1 MADYQP
7 DEHDLI
13 RWGEALAATA
23 RTGLGF
29 TESLYEKERYEE
41 ILALAAEIRAAAA
54 DRPEPGP
61 QVEEWLK
68 SVEPGVAGYATP
80 KLSVGAVVGNEK
92 DEILL
97 IQRADSGAWMFPTG
111 WADVGYSPAEV
122 AVKEVWEETNVR
134 CEPVR
139 LIAVIDAIRQRITR
153 KPFYSMVFL
162 CKSLGGDPTPH
173 PLECLDAGFFAEDNL
188 PEGCSPWWADLV
200 FGAIRGEQADVFFEP
215 PRQVPWE
222 KDLVVDEALPKA
234 SEATKSKAF
243 EAKASQSEAFEAKA
257 SQPAASE
264 RA

>member
-1 MADYQP
+1 MSARLMADYKA

-13 RWGEALAATA
+13 RWGEALAAIA

-41 ILALAAEIRAAAA
+41 VLALAAEMRSAAA
-54 DRPEPGP
+54 DHPEPGQ
-61 QVEEWLK
+61 QVEEWLN

-92 DEILL
+92 GEILL
-97 IQRADSGAWMFPTG
+97 IQRADSRAWMFPTG

-122 AVKEVWEETNVR
+122 AVKEVWEEAKIR

-139 LIAVIDAIRQRITR
+139 LIAVFDAIRQRITR

-173 PLECLDAGFFAEDNL
+173 PLECLDAGFFAESNL
-188 PEGCSPWWADLV
+188 PEGCSPWWADLA

-222 KDLVVDEALPKA
+222 KDLVVDEPLPVA
-234 SEATKSKAF
+234 S
-243 EAKASQSEAFEAKA
+243 EAKA

-264 RA
+264 PA